1 MVKRINTSVGSAA
14 LWEFAEDLQQ
24 SGYFVEVV
32 YDHRNQN
39 VVSQVWAY
47 KNGRRYCYVNAK
59 VLEEVAA

>member
-1 MVKRINTSVGSAA
+1 M
-14 LWEFAEDLQQ
+14 WEFAEDLQQ

-32 YDHRNQN
+32 YDHRNSN

-59 VLEEVAA
+59 VLEEVTA

>member
-32 YDHRNQN
+32 YDHRNSN

-59 VLEEVAA
+59 VLEEVTA

>member
-1 MVKRINTSVGSAA
+1 M
-14 LWEFAEDLQQ
+14 WEFAEDLQQ

-32 YDHRNQN
+32 YDHRNPN

>member
-32 YDHRNQN
+32 YDHRNPN

-47 KNGRRYCYVNAK
+47 KNDRRYCYVNAK
-59 VLEEVAA
+59 VLEEVTA